1 VSRPP
6 PGAADEV
13 AICPVPVQAVL
24 PLRQSVLRPGRPVQ
38 ECTFEPDLDPATVH
52 LAAVDAAGD
61 VLGCATWFAEPWQG
75 APAWRLRGM
84 ATAPAA
90 RGVGLGG
97 RLIEQ
102 GLALA
107 RDAGVGLVWC
117 NARTTAVGFY
127 RRYGFETVG
136 EEFLSAQGIPHFVMR
151 RPLP

>member
-1 VSRPP
+1 
-6 PGAADEV
+6 V
-13 AICPVPVQAVL
+13 ALEAVL
-24 PLRQSVLRPGRPVQ
+24 PLRQAVLRPGRPV
-38 ECTFEPDLDPATVH
+38 EESSFAPDMDPATVH
-52 LAAVDAAGD
+52 LAAVDATGA
-61 VLGCATWFAEPWQG
+61 VLGCATWFPEPWQG

-90 RGVGLGG
+90 RGTGLGG
-97 RLIEQ
+97 RLLEE

-117 NARTTAVGFY
+117 NARTLAVGFY

-136 EEFLSAQGIPHFVMR
+136 EEFESGYGIPHFVMC